1 VFECVAM
8 RPTGST
14 ATVLIRRFGLALA
27 VSSGLILAG
36 SARAADSTDYFGAD
50 KSGDLVRVTVTGN
63 HAGATAVVRQGNPE
77 TQQTSPAGSD
87 GGVIVGL
94 VADSNAGTT
103 KLFTYDTA
111 TQHFTDLS
119 SLGSHIAAATIYD
132 GGARIAYSQALKHRY
147 VIRSAP
153 ATGGPTTTLFSSK
166 AWKPWDVAV
175 SESGRRVYFSA
186 TETVAFAG
194 QPSSDTQRSNV
205 FGVTATGKKKLE
217 RTVAQPLSYTQI
229 ELSPSGGKLAVVR
242 QRLTGT
248 PRTRFSVVKLST
260 GHVRTVLRSYA
271 NSVAGIAWAADGSS
285 LVFRDET
292 SWGRLSLTGQ
302 IDAITRTSKLSFPV
316 LAVL

>member
-1 VFECVAM
+1 M
-8 RPTGST
+8 
-14 ATVLIRRFGLALA
+14 LIRRFGLALA

-77 TQQTSPAGSD
+77 TQQTSLAGSD

-132 GGARIAYSQALKHRY
+132 GGARIAYSRALKHRY

-186 TETVAFAG
+186 TETWHSRANPAPTRNAATSSG
-194 QPSSDTQRSNV
+194 SLPPARRSSSGPSRSRSV
-205 FGVTATGKKKLE
+205 
-217 RTVAQPLSYTQI
+217 
-229 ELSPSGGKLAVVR
+229 
-242 QRLTGT
+242 T
-248 PRTRFSVVKLST
+248 PR
-260 GHVRTVLRSYA
+260 
-271 NSVAGIAWAADGSS
+271 SS
-285 LVFRDET
+285 CPPAVE
-292 SWGRLSLTGQ
+292 SWLWCGN
-302 IDAITRTSKLSFPV
+302 A
-316 LAVL
+316 